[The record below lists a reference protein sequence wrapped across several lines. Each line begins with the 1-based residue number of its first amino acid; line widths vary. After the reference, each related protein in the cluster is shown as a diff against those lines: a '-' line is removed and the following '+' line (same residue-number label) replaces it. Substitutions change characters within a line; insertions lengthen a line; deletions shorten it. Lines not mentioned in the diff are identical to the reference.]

1 MDEKRLLIKR
11 WFSIRKLDILAML
24 VLVAVIGVIC
34 PVLALPA
41 LAFVCVITGISHLI
55 GKSKRHSVSRVVE
68 TIVGGMSD
76 ITSAAVIHSPYPLCL
91 IDEKGQ
97 ILWSN
102 TRFRD
107 MFSEISEIPDDI
119 FELTGVKLQ
128 KLTNEE
134 LKDKNILITAINRSF
149 RVQYSEAGLRES
161 SSEGQNQDSGSGTD
175 GTAAGNRTSGS
186 ESSGQASGSG
196 SSAAGDSGKSGSAGS
211 GSGRPGHGKSGSG
224 SSDASGV
231 RTPQKKVRML
241 HWMETTASVNLKK
254 TYRDERLCIAH
265 IIVDNL
271 DDILAQASD
280 EKKSSLAGDIE
291 KELRQ
296 WAVRFQGALVRS
308 SKSRFTMLCDSRNL
322 ENITA
327 NKFQILDDIRAIDT
341 GVDIPAS
348 LSIGIGA
355 QGKSISQIDE
365 FAAVA
370 LDLAQGRGGD
380 QAVVKKG
387 SNVEYFGGK
396 LQTVEKRNKGKSRIV
411 ALALRRL
418 MDQAP
423 RVYVMGHKLAD
434 MDSLGAALG
443 VARMATNRGKN
454 VSIVMDSWDA
464 VNMLYN
470 LALEENPELFV
481 SSDTAKQTISRDDL
495 LVVVDTSKPSVA
507 ECGVLIGMT
516 DRVVVIDHHRRGEEM
531 IQNPTLVHIEPYA
544 SSSSELVT
552 EMIQYVSSEKKDLT
566 RVEAEG
572 LLAGIAVD
580 TKNFS
585 VKTGVRTFEAAAWLR
600 RQGADTT
607 IVRQFFQTDMEL
619 FQKKAQIISRAV
631 LLQGDVA
638 MSFCEGMQK
647 NISVLISM
655 AADELLNIRGMK
667 ASFVVGQN
675 DDGSLR
681 VSARSLG
688 EVNVQLIMEKL
699 GGGGNLTTAGARLE
713 NTALKEGVELVK
725 KTIAECLAE
734 QSEKAR
740 KQQEKQQAKEA
751 KASRENG
758 ETNGNQASRETAE
771 NNGNQSSRRKA
782 GS

>member
-1 MDEKRLLIKR
+1 MEEKRLLIKG

-24 VLVAVIGVIC
+24 VLVAVIGLLC

-41 LAFVCVITGISHLI
+41 LAFVAVILGISHLI
-55 GKSKRHSVSRVVE
+55 GRSKRHSVSRVVE

-91 IDEKGQ
+91 IDEGGQ

-102 TRFRD
+102 NRFRE
-107 MFSEISEIPDDI
+107 MFSELSEVPDDI

-134 LKDKNILITAINRSF
+134 LKDRNILITAVNRSF
-149 RVQYSEAGLRES
+149 KVQYSEAGLTENVKKNES
-161 SSEGQNQDSGSGTD
+161 SS
-175 GTAAGNRTSGS
+175 AF
-186 ESSGQASGSG
+186 
-196 SSAAGDSGKSGSAGS
+196 
-211 GSGRPGHGKSGSG
+211 GHGSRGNHGNHSGA
-224 SSDASGV
+224 DASGDRV
-231 RTPQKKVRML
+231 PQKTVRML

-291 KELRQ
+291 RELRQ

-308 SKSRFTMLCDSRNL
+308 SKSRFTMMCDSRNL
-322 ENITA
+322 ENMTA
-327 NKFQILDDIRAIDT
+327 NKFQILDDVRAIDT

-387 SNVEYFGGK
+387 SNVDYFGGK

-423 RVYVMGHKLAD
+423 RIYVMGHKLAD

-443 VARMATNRGKN
+443 VARMAMNRGKTVN
-454 VSIVMDSWDA
+454 IVIDSWDA
-464 VNMLYN
+464 VHMLYN
-470 LALEENPELFV
+470 LALEENPDLFV
-481 SSDTAKQTISRDDL
+481 NSDFAKQNIGRDDL

-516 DRVVVIDHHRRGEEM
+516 DKVVVIDHHRRGEEM

-544 SSSSELVT
+544 SSTSELVT
-552 EMIQYVSSEKKDLT
+552 EMIQYASSDKKDLT

-631 LLQGDVA
+631 LLQRDVA
-638 MSFCEGMQK
+638 LSFCEGMQK

-655 AADELLNIRGMK
+655 AADELLNIRGMR
-667 ASFVVGQN
+667 ATFVVGQN

-688 EVNVQLIMEKL
+688 EINVQLIMEKL
-699 GGGGNLTTAGARLE
+699 GGGGNLTTAGARIESMEL
-713 NTALKEGVELVK
+713 TEGVAYVK
-725 KTIAECLAE
+725 QVVLQSLAE
-734 QSEKAR
+734 QTEKTR
-740 KQQEKQQAKEA
+740 KQQEKQQAA
-751 KASRENG
+751 VH
-758 ETNGNQASRETAE
+758 
-771 NNGNQSSRRKA
+771 
-782 GS
+782 

>member
-24 VLVAVIGVIC
+24 VLVVVIGVIC

-41 LAFVCVITGISHLI
+41 LAFVCVITGISHFI

-107 MFSEISEIPDDI
+107 MFTEISEIPDDI

-134 LKDKNILITAINRSF
+134 LKDRNILITAINRSF

-161 SSEGQNQDSGSGTD
+161 TSEGQNQ
-175 GTAAGNRTSGS
+175 ASGS
-186 ESSGQASGSG
+186 ESSGQD
-196 SSAAGDSGKSGSAGS
+196 SSSDTAGSATGN
-211 GSGRPGHGKSGSG
+211 RTPDTGKSGSG
-224 SSDASGV
+224 SSDASGE
-231 RTPQKKVRML
+231 RPPQKTVRML

-308 SKSRFTMLCDSRNL
+308 TKSRFTMLCDSRNL

-355 QGKSISQIDE
+355 QGKSITQIDE

-423 RVYVMGHKLAD
+423 RVYVMGHKLPD

-443 VARMATNRGKN
+443 VARMAMNRGKN
-454 VSIVMDSWDA
+454 VNIVIDSWDA

-507 ECGVLIGMT
+507 ECGVLTGMA
-516 DRVVVIDHHRRGEEM
+516 DKVVVIDHHRRGEEM

-544 SSSSELVT
+544 SSTSELVT

-631 LLQGDVA
+631 LLQSDVA
-638 MSFCEGMQK
+638 LSFCEGMQK

-667 ASFVVGQN
+667 ATFVVGQN

-725 KTIAECLAE
+725 QAIAEGLAE

-751 KASRENG
+751 KASRENA
-758 ETNGNQASRETAE
+758 ENNGNQAGREAAE
-771 NNGNQSSRRKA
+771 SNGNQSSRRKT